1 MFLFFFV
8 ICRVRAQLCIDQ
20 YLRTLSFLTLIHFI
34 RLRKCSSDSVH
45 VHGPTALTVNVLKRS
60 FSVASGQNKSET
72 CTIVLWQPISL
83 STCLAAS
90 LFFHYGAYAKAFFSD
105 GLLPQVDC
113 LHFRSV
119 VLPNFLYKS
128 PFNSKR
134 HLMRASV

>member
-1 MFLFFFV
+1 MFLFFCV

-45 VHGPTALTVNVLKRS
+45 VHGPTALTVNVSKRS

-72 CTIVLWQPISL
+72 CTFVLWQPISL

-90 LFFHYGAYAKAFFSD
+90 LFFHYGAYAKAFLATGCCRKSTVCIFGQWFCPISCANH
-105 GLLPQVDC
+105 LLI
-113 LHFRSV
+113 R
-119 VLPNFLYKS
+119 KGT
-128 PFNSKR
+128 
-134 HLMRASV
+134 